1 MQQQE
6 CTAIVV
12 SKEVLN
18 VNSFKHNI
26 THTFYKKQ
34 YKTHTFIVFSS
45 YILMYE
51 F

>member
-12 SKEVLN
+12 SNEVLN

-26 THTFYKKQ
+26 THTFYKKNGI
-34 YKTHTFIVFSS
+34 KLIHSLFFPHTF
-45 YILMYE
+45 
-51 F
+51 